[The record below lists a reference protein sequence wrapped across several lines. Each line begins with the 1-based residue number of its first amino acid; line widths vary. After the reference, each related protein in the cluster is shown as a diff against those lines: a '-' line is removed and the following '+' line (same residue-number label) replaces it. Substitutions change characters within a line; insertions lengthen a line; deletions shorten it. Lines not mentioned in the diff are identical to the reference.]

1 MVLKRDKKMKKLL
14 SFLCVFVFCFI
25 LATEANSQNPKGVS
39 GAEIM
44 MTFRD
49 ASGSE
54 FSIQAFGRGKLRVVF
69 PVFILLK

>member
-44 MTFRD
+44 RTFRD
-49 ASGSE
+49 
-54 FSIQAFGRGKLRVVF
+54 AFGRGKLRVIF